1 MNDKAVESQEIVLS
15 NVESEIVETG
25 IREYDV
31 SELMGGEALQAV
43 CSIDAVDP
51 ETKAIVFNAANNPDH
66 KVKDFVNRQI
76 NVKDVYAEIIEIAS
90 EETGEITKVPR
101 IVLID
106 ADGLAFECV
115 SVGMYSAIRKLVAIY
130 GAPTWEPPLT
140 VTVKQKS
147 VGKGSMYTLQM

>member
-1 MNDKAVESQEIVLS
+1 MNDILS

-31 SELMGGEALQAV
+31 SKLMGGEVQAV
-43 CSIDAVDP
+43 CSVDAVDP

-66 KVKDFVNRQI
+66 KVKDFVNKQI
-76 NVKDVYAEIIEIAS
+76 AVKDIYAETIEIAN
-90 EETGEITKVPR
+90 EETGEIIKVPR

-106 ADGLAFECV
+106 ADGLSFECV

-130 GAPTWEPPLT
+130 GAPTWEPPLK
-140 VTVKQKS
+140 VVIKQKS
-147 VGKGSMYTLQM
+147 VGKGSMFTLQM

>member
-1 MNDKAVESQEIVLS
+1 MNKAVEFQEIVPS

-31 SELMGGEALQAV
+31 SELMGGEAQAF
-43 CSIDAVDP
+43 CSIEAVDP

-66 KVKDFVNRQI
+66 KVKEFVNKQI
-76 NVKDVYAEIIEIAS
+76 DVKDIYAEIIEIAN

-106 ADGLAFECV
+106 ATGLAYECV
-115 SVGMYSAIRKLVAIY
+115 SVGMFAAIRKLVAIY

>member
-1 MNDKAVESQEIVLS
+1 MNDKAVESQENVLS

-31 SELMGGEALQAV
+31 SELMGGETQAF
-43 CSIDAVDP
+43 CSIDAVDR

-66 KVKDFVNRQI
+66 KVKDFVNKTI
-76 NVKDVYAEIIEIAS
+76 DVKDIYAEIIEIVN

-106 ADGLAFECV
+106 DTGLAYECV
-115 SVGMYSAIRKLVAIY
+115 SVGMYAAIRKIVAIY

-140 VTVKQKS
+140 VTVRQKS
-147 VGKGSMYTLQM
+147 VGKGSMFTLQM

>member
-1 MNDKAVESQEIVLS
+1 MTDKAVESQEVVLS
-15 NVESEIVETG
+15 GIESEIVETG

-31 SELMGGEALQAV
+31 SELMGGEAQAF

-66 KVKDFVNRQI
+66 KVKDFVNKTI
-76 NVKDVYAEIIEIAS
+76 NVKDIYAEIIEIAN

-106 ADGLAFECV
+106 AAGLAYECV

>member
-15 NVESEIVETG
+15 DVESEIAETG

-31 SELMGGEALQAV
+31 SELMGGEAQAF

-66 KVKDFVNRQI
+66 KVKDFVNKTI
-76 NVKDVYAEIIEIAS
+76 NVKDIYAEIIEIVNK
-90 EETGEITKVPR
+90 ETGEITKVPR

-106 ADGLAFECV
+106 AAGSAYECV
-115 SVGMYSAIRKLVAIY
+115 SVGMYAAIRKIVSIY

-140 VTVKQKS
+140 VTIRQKS
-147 VGKGSMYTLQM
+147 VGKGSMFTLQM

>member
-25 IREYDV
+25 IRKYDV

-66 KVKDFVNRQI
+66 KVKDFVNKTI
-76 NVKDVYAEIIEIAS
+76 NVKDIYAEIIEAI

-106 ADGLAFECV
+106 DTGLAYECV

>member
-1 MNDKAVESQEIVLS
+1 MNDKAVESQENVLS

-31 SELMGGEALQAV
+31 SELMGGETQAF

-66 KVKDFVNRQI
+66 KVKDFVNKTI
-76 NVKDVYAEIIEIAS
+76 DVKDIYAEIIEIVN

-106 ADGLAFECV
+106 DTGLAYECV
-115 SVGMYSAIRKLVAIY
+115 SVGMYAAIRKIVAIY

-140 VTVKQKS
+140 VTVRQKS
-147 VGKGSMYTLQM
+147 VGKGSMFTLQM

>member
-1 MNDKAVESQEIVLS
+1 MNDKAVESQAIVS

-31 SELMGGEALQAV
+31 SELMGGEIKAV

-66 KVKDFVNRQI
+66 KVKDYVNKTI
-76 NVKDVYAEIIEIAS
+76 NVKDIYAEIIEIVS
-90 EETGEITKVPR
+90 EETGEVIKVPR

-106 ADGLAFECV
+106 ADGLSFECV

>member
-1 MNDKAVESQEIVLS
+1 MPWR
-15 NVESEIVETG
+15 
-25 IREYDV
+25 IRKPHGKMCIRD
-31 SELMGGEALQAV
+31 
-43 CSIDAVDP
+43 
-51 ETKAIVFNAANNPDH
+51 
-66 KVKDFVNRQI
+66 R
-76 NVKDVYAEIIEIAS
+76 
-90 EETGEITKVPR
+90 VPR

>member
-1 MNDKAVESQEIVLS
+1 MSDKAVESQEIVLS

-31 SELMGGEALQAV
+31 SELMGGESLQAV

-66 KVKDFVNRQI
+66 KVKDFVNKTI
-76 NVKDVYAEIIEIAS
+76 KVKDVYAEIIEIAS

-106 ADGLAFECV
+106 ADV

>member
-1 MNDKAVESQEIVLS
+1 MNDKAVEIFS

-31 SELMGGEALQAV
+31 SELMGGEAV

-66 KVKDFVNRQI
+66 KVKDFVNKTI
-76 NVKDVYAEIIEIAS
+76 NVKDIYAEIIEIAN

>member
-1 MNDKAVESQEIVLS
+1 MNDKVESQEIVLS

-31 SELMGGEALQAV
+31 SELMGGEAQAF

-66 KVKDFVNRQI
+66 KVKEFVNKQI
-76 NVKDVYAEIIEIAS
+76 DVKDIYAEIIEIAN

-106 ADGLAFECV
+106 ATGLAYECV